1 MGELTVYNYFI
12 DASCKIRMSLGAGGG
27 ANTHL
32 RPVNRHGACHPSRE
46 TGTLLLFV
54 ISLEPRVG

>member
-12 DASCKIRMSLGAGGG
+12 DASCEIRMSLGAGGG

-32 RPVNRHGACHPSRE
+32 RPVNRHGACNPSRK
-46 TGTLLLFV
+46 TGNLLVFCITLQPIV
-54 ISLEPRVG
+54 E